1 MDNIQ
6 LWKFVVGTVHKTIDF
21 AIMSTLS
28 SYLLKIKINRQSNK
42 ILHKLES
49 FIFILR
55 KESMSY
61 FQHCNWD
68 LAEENFTR

>member
-1 MDNIQ
+1 MDNI
-6 LWKFVVGTVHKTIDF
+6 LLREFIVGTVHKAIDF
-21 AIMSTLS
+21 TVMSTLS
-28 SYLLKIKINRQSNK
+28 SYRLEIKMNRQSNK

-55 KESMSY
+55 KEKMSY
-61 FQHCNWD
+61 FQPFNWD

>member
-1 MDNIQ
+1 
-6 LWKFVVGTVHKTIDF
+6 
-21 AIMSTLS
+21 MSTLS
-28 SYLLKIKINRQSNK
+28 SYRLEIKMNRQSNK

-55 KESMSY
+55 KERMSY
-61 FQHCNWD
+61 FQPFNWD